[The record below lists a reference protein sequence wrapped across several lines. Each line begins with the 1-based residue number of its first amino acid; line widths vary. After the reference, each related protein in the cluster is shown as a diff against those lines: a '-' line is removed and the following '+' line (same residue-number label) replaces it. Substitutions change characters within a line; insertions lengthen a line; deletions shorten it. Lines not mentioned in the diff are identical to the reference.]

1 MLDEKTPIAH
11 GPETV
16 VQSVRIHE
24 VGPRDGFQSLDTV
37 VPTETKLAVIKGLV
51 DTGLESVELAAF
63 VDPRKVPQMA
73 DAPSL
78 TRRVLETFGTKQF
91 CGLVPNVRGAE
102 WAHETGL
109 RRLNFVISASE
120 PHNLANVG
128 RTREES
134 VAELIRVRERFAD
147 VDLRL
152 NIATV
157 FSCPYQG
164 TVPIEDVDRLVSIAH
179 QNGISQ
185 IAISDTMGDAN
196 PRAVR
201 EIVAHM
207 LATYPAVR
215 FFAHLHDTD
224 GMAMVN
230 CYVAAQLGIA
240 DFETSVAGLGGCPF
254 APGAGG
260 NLATEDLVNMFESI
274 GVSTGIDLDRL
285 LSVAGYVRD
294 HIQPNPS
301 GRLIHRHPK
310 EK

>member
-1 MLDEKTPIAH
+1 M
-11 GPETV
+11 PEQKAGSGLAPESV
-16 VQSVRIHE
+16 FESVRIHE

-37 VPTETKLAVIKGLV
+37 VPTEVKLAVIEGLV
-51 DTGLESVELAAF
+51 GAGFDSIELAAF
-63 VDPRKVPQMA
+63 VNPRKVPQMA
-73 DAPSL
+73 DAAML
-78 TRRVLETFGTKQF
+78 TRRVLETFGRERF
-91 CGLVPNVRGAE
+91 RGLVPNVRGAE
-102 WAHETGL
+102 LACEAGL

-120 PHNLANVG
+120 SHNRANVG
-128 RTREES
+128 RTIDES
-134 VAELIRVRERFAD
+134 VVELIRVRERFAD

-164 TVPIEDVDRLVSIAH
+164 RVPIEDVDRLVSIAH
-179 QNGISQ
+179 ANGISQ

-201 EIVAHM
+201 EVVEHL
-207 LATYPAVR
+207 LATFPTIR

-230 CYVAAQLGIA
+230 CHVAAQLGIA

-274 GVSTGIDLDRL
+274 GVSTGINLERL
-285 LSVAGYVRD
+285 LDVARYVREQ
-294 HIQPNPS
+294 IQPNPS
-301 GRLIHRHPK
+301 GRLVLRQPK
-310 EK
+310 E